1 MTTNQPQVR
10 IRYPVLFVVILVLL
24 TGLACQLAT
33 VSLAGQNGT
42 ASNEELINSAVATM
56 TAEQQAISEQPL
68 VERGDNG
75 AVAPTQAEQGGE
87 VETIESLD
95 APLPP
100 AVTAL
105 DLDLERTLVK
115 LYREL
120 NPSVVHI
127 FVFGESVTGLLGTGS
142 GFVYDS
148 EGHIVTNN
156 HVVEGGDSMEVV
168 FANGE
173 RRRAT
178 IVGADTDSDL
188 AVIKVDS
195 LPAGVQPIPIGDSDG
210 VEVGQFVVAIGN
222 PFGEAGSMSV
232 GVVSG
237 LGRTLPTQR
246 SAGAAGSYSIPQVI
260 QTDAAI
266 NPGNSGGPLLN
277 LRGEVVG
284 VNSAILTRTGTNTGV
299 GFSVPSRAV
308 SLMVPELIEHGK
320 YIYPFMGISMA
331 PTLSLDDRERVGV
344 AGSGI
349 YVTAVVPNTPAA
361 RAGVVGCCTGV
372 PGLRPGGDY
381 IIAVDGN
388 PLTDSAELISYLVFE
403 TQVGDTIELTVLRNG
418 EEVTLQLTLEPRP

>member
-1 MTTNQPQVR
+1 MTANQPKNR
-10 IRYPVLFVVILVLL
+10 KLYPTLLVIVLIMM
-24 TGLACQLAT
+24 TGLACQLSS
-33 VSLAGQNGT
+33 VSLVGPDSAGND
-42 ASNEELINSAVATM
+42 EELVNSAVATI
-56 TAEQQAISEQPL
+56 TAGQAVIDQEP
-68 VERGDNG
+68 
-75 AVAPTQAEQGGE
+75 E
-87 VETIESLD
+87 VEPEVVVATPVTEVEIVPEVATAD

-100 AVTAL
+100 AVSAL
-105 DLDLERTLVK
+105 DLDLEQTLVE
-115 LYREL
+115 LYRKV

-127 FVFGESVTGLLGTGS
+127 FVFDQNISFILGTGS
-142 GFVYDS
+142 GFVYDA

-156 HVVEGGDSMEVV
+156 HVVEGGERLEVA

-178 IVGADTDSDL
+178 IVGTDTDSDL

-195 LPAGVQPIPIGDSDG
+195 LPAGVQPIPVGDSDS

-232 GVVSG
+232 GVISG

-246 SAGAAGSYSIPQVI
+246 IADGGGQYSIPQVI

-277 LRGEVVG
+277 LKGEVVG

-299 GFSVPSRAV
+299 GFSVPSKAIELV
-308 SLMVPELIEHGK
+308 VPALIADGEF
-320 YIYPFMGISMA
+320 IYPFMGISMA
-331 PTLSLDDRERVGV
+331 DVLPLDMREEFGV
-344 AGSGI
+344 SGNGI
-349 YVTAVVPNTPAA
+349 YVRSVVPDTPAA
-361 RAGVVGCCTGV
+361 RAGVIGCCAGF

-381 IIAVDGN
+381 IIAVDGQ

-403 TQVGDTIELTVLRNG
+403 TQVGDTIELTVLRDG
-418 EEVTLQLTLEPRP
+418 EEITLPLTLEPRP

>member
-1 MTTNQPQVR
+1 MTANQPKNR
-10 IRYPVLFVVILVLL
+10 KLYPTLLVIVLIMM
-24 TGLACQLAT
+24 TGLACQLSS
-33 VSLAGQNGT
+33 VSLVGPDSAGND
-42 ASNEELINSAVATM
+42 EELVNSAVATI
-56 TAEQQAISEQPL
+56 TAGQAVIDQEP
-68 VERGDNG
+68 
-75 AVAPTQAEQGGE
+75 E
-87 VETIESLD
+87 VEPEVVVATPITEVEIVPEVATAD

-100 AVTAL
+100 AVSAL
-105 DLDLERTLVK
+105 DLDLEQTLVE
-115 LYREL
+115 LYRKV

-127 FVFGESVTGLLGTGS
+127 FVFDQNISFILGTGS
-142 GFVYDS
+142 GFVYDA

-156 HVVEGGDSMEVV
+156 HVVEGGERLEVA

-178 IVGADTDSDL
+178 IVGTDTDSDL

-195 LPAGVQPIPIGDSDG
+195 LPAGVQPIPVGDSDS

-232 GVVSG
+232 GVISG

-246 SAGAAGSYSIPQVI
+246 IADGGGQYSIPQVI

-277 LRGEVVG
+277 LKGEVVG

-299 GFSVPSRAV
+299 GFSVPSKAIELV
-308 SLMVPELIEHGK
+308 VPALIADGEF
-320 YIYPFMGISMA
+320 IYPFMGISMA
-331 PTLSLDDRERVGV
+331 DVLPLDMREEFGV
-344 AGSGI
+344 NGNGI
-349 YVTAVVPNTPAA
+349 YVRSVVPDTPAA
-361 RAGVVGCCTGV
+361 RAGVIGCCAGF

-381 IIAVDGN
+381 IIAVDGQ

-403 TQVGDTIELTVLRNG
+403 TQVGDTIELTVLREG
-418 EEVTLQLTLEPRP
+418 EEITLPLTLEPRP